1 LWFVSQYSLGYTDT
15 RNAGRLQ
22 PAGRPPGTAYGF
34 IAVSLPS
41 MKPIVRF
48 RVDFTAACSLGPGKI
63 DLLESIQ
70 RTGSLRQ
77 AAQALGMSYR
87 RAWLLLDG
95 LNRSFTEPASTASIG
110 GQGGGGVTL
119 TPFGLEIIRAYRAA
133 AQAIESAA
141 RQELESIA
149 SKAIAVPRE
158 EASGA
163 RRKRLARSGAGA
175 PEQE

>member
-1 LWFVSQYSLGYTDT
+1 
-15 RNAGRLQ
+15 
-22 PAGRPPGTAYGF
+22 
-34 IAVSLPS
+34 
-41 MKPIVRF
+41 MKPMVRF

-95 LNRSFTEPASTASIG
+95 LNRSFNEPASTASIG

-119 TPFGLEIIRAYRAA
+119 TPFGLEIIRCYRAA
-133 AQAIESAA
+133 AQAIDAVA
-141 RQELESIA
+141 QEELASIA
-149 SKAIAVPRE
+149 SKAIEGPAVE
-158 EASGA
+158 SGA
-163 RRKRLARSGAGA
+163 RRKRLARSAAGA
-175 PEQE
+175 PEQGDASERAAVPDPTVAPEHD

>member
-1 LWFVSQYSLGYTDT
+1 
-15 RNAGRLQ
+15 
-22 PAGRPPGTAYGF
+22 
-34 IAVSLPS
+34 
-41 MKPIVRF
+41 MKQMVRF
-48 RVDFTAACSLGPGKI
+48 RVDFSDACSLGPGKI

-119 TPFGLEIIRAYRAA
+119 TPFGLEIIRSYRAA
-133 AQAIESAA
+133 AEAIESVA
-141 RQELESIA
+141 RRELESIA
-149 SKAIAVPRE
+149 TKASTAGPK
-158 EASGA
+158 EAGA

-175 PEQE
+175 PGHESDHD

>member
-1 LWFVSQYSLGYTDT
+1 
-15 RNAGRLQ
+15 
-22 PAGRPPGTAYGF
+22 
-34 IAVSLPS
+34 
-41 MKPIVRF
+41 MKQMVRF
-48 RVDFTAACSLGPGKI
+48 RVDFSEACSLGPGKI

-119 TPFGLEIIRAYRAA
+119 TPFGLEIIRTYRAA
-133 AQAIESAA
+133 AQAIESVAQ
-141 RQELESIA
+141 RELE
-149 SKAIAVPRE
+149 AIATKAVTTEPKE
-158 EASGA
+158 TGA
-163 RRKRLARSGAGA
+163 RRKRLPRSGAGA
-175 PEQE
+175 PEHDSDHD

>member
-1 LWFVSQYSLGYTDT
+1 
-15 RNAGRLQ
+15 
-22 PAGRPPGTAYGF
+22 
-34 IAVSLPS
+34 
-41 MKPIVRF
+41 MKQMVRF
-48 RVDFTAACSLGPGKI
+48 RVDFSDACSLGPGKI

-119 TPFGLEIIRAYRAA
+119 TPFGLEIIRTYRAA
-133 AQAIESAA
+133 AQAIESVAQ
-141 RQELESIA
+141 RELE
-149 SKAIAVPRE
+149 AIATKAVTAGPKE
-158 EASGA
+158 TGA
-163 RRKRLARSGAGA
+163 RRKRLPRSGAGA
-175 PEQE
+175 PEHDSDHD

>member
-1 LWFVSQYSLGYTDT
+1 
-15 RNAGRLQ
+15 
-22 PAGRPPGTAYGF
+22 
-34 IAVSLPS
+34 LP
-41 MKPIVRF
+41 MKQMVRF
-48 RVDFTAACSLGPGKI
+48 RVDFSEACSLGPGKI

-119 TPFGLEIIRAYRAA
+119 TPFGLEIIRTYRAA
-133 AQAIESAA
+133 AQAIESVAQ
-141 RQELESIA
+141 RELE
-149 SKAIAVPRE
+149 AIATKAVTTEPKE
-158 EASGA
+158 TGA
-163 RRKRLARSGAGA
+163 RRKRLPRSGAGA
-175 PEQE
+175 PEHDSDHD

>member
-1 LWFVSQYSLGYTDT
+1 
-15 RNAGRLQ
+15 
-22 PAGRPPGTAYGF
+22 
-34 IAVSLPS
+34 
-41 MKPIVRF
+41 MKPMVRF

-119 TPFGLEIIRAYRAA
+119 TPFGLEIIRSYRAA

-141 RQELESIA
+141 QKELESIVSKAVAAPPGGEEIASARGASDSPAQQRARQNRSEEAVGA
-149 SKAIAVPRE
+149 SKAQDVPR
-158 EASGA
+158 
-163 RRKRLARSGAGA
+163 RRR
-175 PEQE
+175 

>member
-1 LWFVSQYSLGYTDT
+1 
-15 RNAGRLQ
+15 
-22 PAGRPPGTAYGF
+22 
-34 IAVSLPS
+34 
-41 MKPIVRF
+41 MKPMVRF

-95 LNRSFTEPASTASIG
+95 LNRSFSEPASTASVG

-119 TPFGLEIIRAYRAA
+119 TPFGLEIIRCYRAA
-133 AQAIESAA
+133 AQAIETVA
-141 RQELESIA
+141 RGELESIA
-149 SKAIAVPRE
+149 AKAVESAPD
-158 EASGA
+158 EAIGA

-175 PEQE
+175 PEQPEQE